1 MERLSRLG
9 DAALLERIERL
20 ERAEQMLQQTAIARV
35 TQAEASGALR
45 RADRGSACLS
55 SALRKVRHDL
65 LETEDE
71 FLRRDPLRLE
81 RVV

>member
-1 MERLSRLG
+1 MQRSTGLG
-9 DAALLERIERL
+9 DADLLGRIECL
-20 ERAEQMLQQTAIARV
+20 ERAEQTLQQTAIARISE
-35 TQAEASGALR
+35 AEAEGVPW
-45 RADRGSACLS
+45 RADRGSACLA